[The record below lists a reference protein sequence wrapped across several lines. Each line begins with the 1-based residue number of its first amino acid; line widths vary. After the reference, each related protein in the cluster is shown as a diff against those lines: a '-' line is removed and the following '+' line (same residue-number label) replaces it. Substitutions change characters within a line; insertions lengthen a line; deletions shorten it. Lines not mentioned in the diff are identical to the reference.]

1 MLQQTINGVALG
13 ATYALL
19 GLGVTLIWGVL
30 RVLNFAFGQFIT
42 WGTFGCLVAI
52 EDGLPTWLAVVV
64 GMVVGGVVAVVVDA
78 TVIAWMRR
86 KRSSEFA
93 MVVATIGVSY
103 LLSSIAQARTDS
115 QIRPFPSERF
125 PTGAIHLGSITIPTL
140 QLTALVVAV
149 VVMTVLG
156 LWLHRTRSGRATRT
170 VSWSAATAELLGVR
184 SQWIFSLAVFVSG
197 ALAAVAGISIAA
209 ETATVSYSSGDALLV
224 IAFAVIVLGGMGSVA
239 GAVVGGLLLG
249 LAQVYTTAYISNTFS
264 QAVGYIAIL
273 LILTLRPSGLFGAQ
287 EEQRV

>member
-52 EDGLPTWLAVVV
+52 EDGVPTWLAVLI
-64 GMVVGGVVAVVVDA
+64 GMAAGGVTAVIVDA
-78 TVIAWMRR
+78 TVIRYMRHR
-86 KRSSEFA
+86 RSSEFA

-103 LLSSIAQARTDS
+103 LLSSIAQARTNS
-115 QIRPFPSERF
+115 QIRSFPVQNF
-125 PTGAIHLGSITIPTL
+125 PRGAFHLGGLTVPKL
-140 QLTALVVAV
+140 QLTVLAVAV
-149 VVMTVLG
+149 VAMVVLA
-156 LWLHRTRSGRATRT
+156 LWLTRTRSGRAMRT
-170 VSWSAATAELLGVR
+170 VAFSPSTAELLGVN
-184 SQWIFSLAVFVSG
+184 SQRMFALAVVISG
-197 ALAAVAGISIAA
+197 ALAALAGVSIAA
-209 ETATVSYSSGDALLV
+209 VTATVSYSSGDALLV
-224 IAFAVIVLGGMGSVA
+224 IAFAVIVLGGMGSVP

-249 LAQVYTTAYISNTFS
+249 LAQVYTTAYVSNTFS
-264 QAVGYIAIL
+264 QAVGYVVIL
-273 LILTLRPSGLFGAQ
+273 LILMVRPSGLFGVP

>member
-52 EDGLPTWLAVVV
+52 EDGVPTWLAVLI
-64 GMVVGGVVAVVVDA
+64 GMAAGGITAVIVDA
-78 TVIAWMRR
+78 TVIRYMRHR
-86 KRSSEFA
+86 RSSEFA

-103 LLSSIAQARTDS
+103 LLSSIAQARTHS
-115 QIRPFPSERF
+115 QIRAFPVQNF
-125 PTGAIHLGSITIPTL
+125 PRGTFHLGSLTVPKL
-140 QLTALVVAV
+140 QLTVLAVAV
-149 VVMTVLG
+149 VAMVVLG
-156 LWLHRTRSGRATRT
+156 LWLTRTRSGRAMRS
-170 VSWSAATAELLGVR
+170 VAFSPSTAELLGVN
-184 SQWIFSLAVFVSG
+184 SQRMFALAVVISG
-197 ALAAVAGISIAA
+197 ALAALAGVSIAA
-209 ETATVSYSSGDALLV
+209 VTATVSYSSGDALLV

-264 QAVGYIAIL
+264 QAVGYIVIL
-273 LILTLRPSGLFGAQ
+273 LILMVRPSGLFGVP

>member
-42 WGTFGCLVAI
+42 WGTFGCLL
-52 EDGLPTWLAVVV
+52 GLEHGVPVWLSVLI
-64 GMVVGGVVAVVVDA
+64 GMVVGGLLAVVVDA
-78 TVIAWMRR
+78 TVLAYMRH

-103 LLSSIAQARTDS
+103 LLASIAQSRTDS
-115 QIRPFPSERF
+115 QIKTFPSEDF
-125 PTGAIHLGSITIPTL
+125 PTGALHWGSVTIPKL
-140 QLTALVVAV
+140 ELTALVLAIVIMAV
-149 VVMTVLG
+149 LAV
-156 LWLHRTRSGRATRT
+156 WLRRTPSGRATRT
-170 VSWSAATAELLGVR
+170 VSWSASTAELLGVR
-184 SQWIFSLAVFVSG
+184 SRGIFALAVFISG

-209 ETATVSYSSGDALLV
+209 ETSTLSYSSGDSLLV
-224 IAFAVIVLGGMGSVA
+224 IAFAVIVLGGMGSVG
-239 GAVVGGLLLG
+239 GAVLGGLILG
-249 LAQVYTTAYISNTFS
+249 LAQVYTTAYVSDTFS
-264 QAVGYIAIL
+264 QAVGYLVIL
-273 LILTLRPSGLFGAQ
+273 VILMVRPSGLFGVA